1 MAFWCFYFTL
11 KILSFVAVVTLN
23 DSLMKYVSDSREAFQ
38 KELDDYDLAKTQKE
52 TTEDTSFKKPAKIVR
67 FESSSAEVSS
77 FARQILDTSI
87 SPSDAKRA
95 RGDAPTNQRLA
106 KV

>member
-1 MAFWCFYFTL
+1 
-11 KILSFVAVVTLN
+11 
-23 DSLMKYVSDSREAFQ
+23 MKYVSDSREAFQ
-38 KELDDYDLAKTQKE
+38 KELDDYDLSKTLKE
-52 TTEDTSFKKPAKIVR
+52 TTEDTTSFKKPAKMVR
-67 FESSSAEVSS
+67 FESSNAEVSS

-95 RGDAPTNQRLA
+95 RGDTPTNQGLT